1 MWEVNIRKEREIHPG
16 MWRTQQKARH
26 VGYKHAKAMERE
38 VVEKIRERET
48 NLAQASQQT
57 ESTITQAFIQP
68 PKLLLNFVQIP

>member
-1 MWEVNIRKEREIHPG
+1 
-16 MWRTQQKARH
+16 
-26 VGYKHAKAMERE
+26 MERE